1 MSEQKAFEYW
11 LFRIGGAAAIFG
23 SLFAAVG
30 NILHPVTP
38 RHDPEGVARVIAQSE
53 QWTLIHLIII
63 FGTILMLAGMIAIRH
78 SIEGG
83 LPEAL
88 ARLGVYAG
96 TIGVTVGVITVI
108 LDGVAAKQLADQWAI
123 APESEKQI
131 ALAMVSVNETMNFAL
146 AGLFNMS
153 FAGVPFILLGLAVAL
168 SHIFPRWLG
177 WTATFAGVGSIGAA
191 LIQAFTGEP
200 TMASLILTLIGPTVI
215 SLWLLV
221 MGILLVRNT
230 SRLVRSALPLE
241 SSGN

>member
-1 MSEQKAFEYW
+1 MSEQTISKYW
-11 LFRIGGAAAIFG
+11 MFRIGGAAAILG

-30 NILHPVTP
+30 NILHPITP
-38 RHDPEGVARVIAQSE
+38 RHDPEGVAPVIAQSE

-63 FGTILMLAGMIAIRH
+63 LGTILMLAGLIAIRH

-88 ARLGVYAG
+88 ARLAVYAG

-108 LDGVAAKQLADQWAI
+108 LDGVAAKQLADQWAL
-123 APESEKQI
+123 AAESEKQV
-131 ALAMVSVNETMNFAL
+131 ALSVVSANETINFAL

-168 SHIFPRWLG
+168 SHAYPRWLG
-177 WTATFAGVGSIGAA
+177 WTAALAGAGSIGAG

-200 TMASLILTLIGPTVI
+200 TITSLILTIIGPTVI

-221 MGILLVRNT
+221 RNT
-230 SRLVRSALPLE
+230 SRRVQSALPVA
-241 SSGN
+241 SSRN